1 MSLLDR
7 LTEDMKSAMKAG
19 EAVRLGTIRLLRGQI
34 KDAAI
39 DKRAELTDD
48 EMLGVLANAAKKRRE
63 AIEAYRNAGRVD
75 LAEKEEAELAVI
87 QGYLPAALDAAE
99 IETIIDRAIAEAGAQ
114 TIRDLGKVMPL
125 VMNETKGRADGKM
138 VSEMVRRKLSL

>member
-19 EAVRLGTIRLLRGQI
+19 ETVRLGTIRLLRGQI

-39 DKRAELTDD
+39 DKRADLTDD

-63 AIEAYRNAGRVD
+63 AIEAYQNANRQD
-75 LAEKEEAELAVI
+75 LAGKEEAELAVI
-87 QGYLPAALDAAE
+87 QSYLPAALDAAE
-99 IETIIDRAIAEAGAQ
+99 IEAIIDRAIIEAGAQ

-125 VMNETKGRADGKM
+125 VMSATKGRADGKM